1 LKSPRSVALDISGQG
16 TRRRRADLLLE
27 ILLFIGAAAVL
38 AAWLRKALF
47 LGQRT
52 LAHDHLFWGL
62 PTYSFYADGALNGR
76 LPLWNPFTHCGE
88 PFYPALLQLRL
99 LDPVTPLML
108 FIGRA
113 FTSDLFTLYAWD
125 RFIRGLFLAVGIYA
139 LLRPQARH
147 RATRIALLMLVLW
160 SSVQWAS
167 FRQMALADQF
177 LFAPWIALLFL
188 RIVHARDQRWG
199 IWILAAVAFGLNF
212 QSYFFSGVTLL
223 LLFLA
228 VGYATCYRRRARRFL
243 RSPEVL
249 SRAAVA
255 LVILMLMA
263 LPNIAL
269 YLSSKDLLPTVRV
282 LTRQPFTFTATDG
295 ENLRTSELL
304 RTLSP
309 QGGSSEFEPRPS
321 AAVSHR
327 WTLSYS
333 IVYLTGSFSSMS
345 DYLQML
351 APLAGNHATAHEHFW
366 GRPSEAFLY
375 LGQIPYAVAL
385 LGLVAGRGRL
395 KRMWLLIL
403 AVFFFLSLG
412 PDGGVHAALYW
423 ILPPLWFIRHTQ
435 DFSLFVALALLYFFV
450 LGAEH
455 LLAPR
460 GRPLFRAHERGGP
473 VSLGGLRPELVRPIA
488 GTSLTLLLA
497 AVWLITAHL
506 QFPFS
511 LYQAVLIPGALIVAA
526 TLRRAAGEAWLFWAL
541 LLGQVLAVI
550 FLSTRHHDWDSM
562 WLGAIFLVVPV
573 LVWLAWTR
581 HGTIRTTCIAAGVV
595 LSLASIAAYVG
606 PGVVEYIR
614 HSHGARSLAVGL
626 AAALGLILLSLSAS
640 PEIRRRLLITKS
652 SLTGA
657 FAVLV
662 ALDLLVFSSYAKQL
676 ADWQRPDQ
684 FLGVPATPQT
694 PHFPATRGVAPIY
707 PPLPPG
713 QTQMVRYLDVLERR
727 AYAFTPVPQDEA
739 PASDLALSTDDK
751 IRRMLETRR
760 RLATFFM
767 PRQYFTLITSGID
780 PSALKAI
787 AGIGRPLIA
796 FKNRYEQ
803 MPDDDTLRLFR
814 GARGSDNL
822 VAWLDRSVAISQTP
836 GAHELEPLESPSNE
850 RTGAPKATW
859 TVQRY
864 DYNSLVLSIVAP
876 RASLLYWAD
885 GYDPA
890 WRAFLDGAEI
900 PVQRA
905 NINFKAVR
913 VPPGSHDLRW
923 VYRPTGFLLAVV
935 LYYVPIV
942 LAVSWSVIRLAIS
955 NRRRPTRLPTPR
967 AS

>member
-1 LKSPRSVALDISGQG
+1 VPATSASTREELKSPRSVALDISGQG

-52 LAHDHLFWGL
+52 LAHDHLYWGL

-581 HGTIRTTCIAAGVV
+581 HGTIRTT
-595 LSLASIAAYVG
+595 
-606 PGVVEYIR
+606 
-614 HSHGARSLAVGL
+614 
-626 AAALGLILLSLSAS
+626 
-640 PEIRRRLLITKS
+640 
-652 SLTGA
+652 
-657 FAVLV
+657 
-662 ALDLLVFSSYAKQL
+662 
-676 ADWQRPDQ
+676 
-684 FLGVPATPQT
+684 
-694 PHFPATRGVAPIY
+694 
-707 PPLPPG
+707 
-713 QTQMVRYLDVLERR
+713 
-727 AYAFTPVPQDEA
+727 
-739 PASDLALSTDDK
+739 
-751 IRRMLETRR
+751 
-760 RLATFFM
+760 
-767 PRQYFTLITSGID
+767 
-780 PSALKAI
+780 
-787 AGIGRPLIA
+787 
-796 FKNRYEQ
+796 
-803 MPDDDTLRLFR
+803 
-814 GARGSDNL
+814 
-822 VAWLDRSVAISQTP
+822 
-836 GAHELEPLESPSNE
+836 
-850 RTGAPKATW
+850 
-859 TVQRY
+859 
-864 DYNSLVLSIVAP
+864 
-876 RASLLYWAD
+876 
-885 GYDPA
+885 
-890 WRAFLDGAEI
+890 
-900 PVQRA
+900 
-905 NINFKAVR
+905 
-913 VPPGSHDLRW
+913 
-923 VYRPTGFLLAVV
+923 
-935 LYYVPIV
+935 
-942 LAVSWSVIRLAIS
+942 
-955 NRRRPTRLPTPR
+955 
-967 AS
+967 